1 MLAGFGY
8 GDQGFKDLFRI
19 LSQSLC
25 QFHAGML
32 AGCLFPAAVHIG
44 DFGFLQNAD
53 CVGFYDFS
61 FAIRLRS

>member
-32 AGCLFPAAVHIG
+32 AGCLFPAAVHRG
-44 DFGFLQNAD
+44 LWLSPECGLRWFL
-53 CVGFYDFS
+53 
-61 FAIRLRS
+61 